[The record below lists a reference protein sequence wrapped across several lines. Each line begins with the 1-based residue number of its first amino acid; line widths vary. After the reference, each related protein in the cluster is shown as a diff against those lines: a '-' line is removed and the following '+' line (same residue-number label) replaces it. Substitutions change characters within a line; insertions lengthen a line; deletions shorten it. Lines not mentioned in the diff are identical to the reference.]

1 MNVNSSID
9 LDRIDAV
16 TVSQVPADE
25 RDELVDQM
33 GGDAESYKF
42 ALSIDRERQSHT
54 HTEYHASKH
63 EALLA
68 AYEHAE
74 ILISRGQADADAF
87 GEVEI
92 PRGDA

>member
-9 LDRIDAV
+9 LDRIDGV
-16 TVSQVPADE
+16 TVSRVPADQ
-25 RDELVDQM
+25 RDELVEEY
-33 GGDAESYKF
+33 GGDADSYVF
-42 ALSIDRERQSHT
+42 ALSIDREQFNRT
-54 HTEYHASKH
+54 HTEYHASKQD
-63 EALLA
+63 ALLA

-87 GEVEI
+87 GQVEV